1 MTGGNG
7 DEGRSETAPPLPE
20 GRVSFQAP
28 PRPPVRKAG
37 EEEELDPTRRQGGVN
52 RRWRR
57 VRAPEE
63 EEEEERGRPRHGSLK
78 PFLGVF
84 NLHHVTFNSVSKTLF
99 SIKGAGGMS
108 LITRLMPPTNPLFKY
123 ISQLQHLERNKN

>member
-1 MTGGNG
+1 MAGGNG

-37 EEEELDPTRRQGGVN
+37 EKEKLDPTRRQEGVN

-63 EEEEERGRPRHGSLK
+63 EEERGRLRHRSLK
-78 PFLGVF
+78 PFKGMSDEFLIYITS
-84 NLHHVTFNSVSKTLF
+84 LAIVSNILF
-99 SIKGAGGMS
+99 SIKGAVGMS
-108 LITRLMPPTNPLFKY
+108 LITRFDA
-123 ISQLQHLERNKN
+123 SHLLILC